1 MQKEYD
7 PHGWDTIYLDPVIR
21 RGKNSHWFMKR
32 GYIAGK
38 HLEDDEKFGHLA
50 GKFVGWVDNLTTG
63 ECVLKIEGDKR
74 GTLMEVTP
82 HKIIDNFLSEE
93 EHQDI
98 YKRLMHLT
106 LPVHEM
112 AQTVPMYFSES
123 AAYSDDVDG
132 GGYWHNTLY
141 INPAPLNE
149 HFEPIC
155 YPLLKEVPVGLLFVP
170 ESIGTIEHQ
179 K

>member
-1 MQKEYD
+1 MSAFVIETSVLENYAAHDADWDGETMRWKPKVGSRYIVETGNMADVREVQNLVTSESDSLIESTSDIYQVEDSNWESDFVKQQKEYD

-74 GTLMEVTP
+74 EV
-82 HKIIDNFLSEE
+82 L
-93 EHQDI
+93 
-98 YKRLMHLT
+98 
-106 LPVHEM
+106 
-112 AQTVPMYFSES
+112 
-123 AAYSDDVDG
+123 
-132 GGYWHNTLY
+132 
-141 INPAPLNE
+141 
-149 HFEPIC
+149 
-155 YPLLKEVPVGLLFVP
+155 
-170 ESIGTIEHQ
+170 
-179 K
+179 